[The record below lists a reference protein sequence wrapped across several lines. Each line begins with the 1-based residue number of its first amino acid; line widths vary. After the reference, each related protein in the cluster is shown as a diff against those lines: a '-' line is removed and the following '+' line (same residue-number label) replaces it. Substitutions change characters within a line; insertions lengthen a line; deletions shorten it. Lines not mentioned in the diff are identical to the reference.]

1 MKNEGKNCLKLYRIM
16 SSKDQINRAKKAVL
30 KDITLMHINNK
41 IKDTLNPLKTK
52 IKRYTKKINSQLKN
66 ILNTSDI
73 IYRAKKK
80 SYFLKDILIELDK
93 DHTNNMKKFKTFR
106 KNK

>member
-1 MKNEGKNCLKLYRIM
+1 MKNEGKNHLKLYRIM
-16 SSKDQINRAKKAVL
+16 SSKDHINRAKKAVL

-41 IKDTLNPLKTK
+41 IKDTLNPLNEK
-52 IKRYTKKINSQLKN
+52 IQRYSKKINKQIKN

-80 SYFLKDILIELDK
+80 SYFLKDILLELDK
-93 DHTNNMKKFKTFR
+93 DHANNL
-106 KNK
+106 